1 MLRRTAAIVPLS
13 PTKMRLVMRKRHT
26 AAPMTPAPGRLA
38 TRASVRARA
47 LPAAAPGLETDRWR
61 PEMEVVSCR
70 ESERPIGWP
79 WISTVA
85 FCSPAGTGSPTVIAT
100 SEACVAAISSADI
113 DSTLFP
119 GISPSRTATGGRVA
133 TSS

>member
-1 MLRRTAAIVPLS
+1 MVPLS
-13 PTKMRLVMRKRHT
+13 VINTPPVTRKRHT
-26 AAPMTPAPGRLA
+26 TAPTTPAPGRLP
-38 TRASVRARA
+38 TRASARARA

-61 PEMEVVSCR
+61 PEMEVVSWR